1 MERGQIV
8 KSLAGRDA
16 GEWFAVVSAGEDF
29 ALLANGRERPLER
42 PKKKRRKHLAL
53 TAGALDEEAL
63 RSNRSLRAAL
73 SCFCEPCDEGGK

>member
-42 PKKKRRKHLAL
+42 PKKL
-53 TAGALDEEAL
+53 
-63 RSNRSLRAAL
+63 SLIHI
-73 SCFCEPCDEGGK
+73 